1 MTTSNSEIARTRTGG
16 FPIGFRRGWSDWQ
29 KDLPGAIAW
38 AKENKIGVIDLGADA
53 EETLPVLTKNGLKA
67 GSIDLQ
73 NWQGL
78 LSPEKKTRDEA
89 VEKNSAYIKAC
100 AAFGPMNYFTVML
113 PEKPELKR
121 SENFG
126 YMVESFTKLAPV
138 LEANQAKIVIE
149 GWPGNGALC
158 CTPEGYGAFFKEC
171 PSPAMGVNYDPSHLV
186 RMGIDPLRFLR
197 EFVGRVYHVHGKDT
211 ELLEEALYLYGNT
224 QEPTFGKGHGFG
236 SAIWRY
242 TIPGHGAVNWVEVF
256 RILAANGYTG
266 AASIELEDENFN
278 GTTEG
283 EKAGILHG
291 RNFLQGC

>member
-1 MTTSNSEIARTRTGG
+1 MSKSNSEIARTRTGG

-29 KDLPGAIAW
+29 KDLPGAVAW
-38 AKENKIGVIDLGADA
+38 AKENNIGIIDLGNDA
-53 EETLPVLTKNGLKA
+53 EESAPVLIKNGIKP
-67 GSIDLQ
+67 GSIDLKD
-73 NWQGL
+73 WQAL
-78 LSPEKKTRDEA
+78 ISPDKKVRDAA

-100 AAFGPMNYFTVML
+100 AAFGPMNYFLVML

-121 SENFG
+121 DENFC
-126 YMVESFTKLAPV
+126 YMVESYRKLAPV

-197 EFVGRVYHVHGKDT
+197 EFASRVHHVHGKDT
-211 ELLEEALYLYGNT
+211 ELFSEALYLYGSE
-224 QEPTFGKGHGFG
+224 QPPTFGKGHGFG
-236 SAIWRY
+236 STYWRY
-242 TIPGHGAVNWVEVF
+242 TIPGHGSVNWVEVF
-256 RILAANGYTG
+256 RILASAGYKG
-266 AASIELEDENFN
+266 AVSIELEDENFN
-278 GTTEG
+278 GSTEG

-291 RNFLQGC
+291 KNFLQGC